1 MDVSVLISN
10 FNYRKMSE
18 KQIEDSQN
26 VRELG
31 VKLAL
36 LIDEVIPDS
45 REKSLA
51 ITKLEESIMWANK
64 GISLNTKEKESEK
77 ECVKQ

>member
-1 MDVSVLISN
+1 
-10 FNYRKMSE
+10 MSE

-51 ITKLEESIMWANK
+51 ITKLEESIMWVNK
-64 GISLNTKEKESEK
+64 GISLNTKEKESE
-77 ECVKQ
+77 VNVD

>member
-64 GISLNTKEKESEK
+64 GISLNLKEKESEK

>member
-1 MDVSVLISN
+1 VDVSVLISN

-51 ITKLEESIMWANK
+51 ITKLEESIMWVNK
-64 GISLNTKEKESEK
+64 GISLNAKEKESEK
-77 ECVKQ
+77 

>member
-1 MDVSVLISN
+1 MDVSKLISN

-51 ITKLEESIMWANK
+51 ITKLEESIMWVNK
-64 GISLNTKEKESEK
+64 GISLNTKEKESEVN
-77 ECVKQ
+77 E

>member
-1 MDVSVLISN
+1 MDVSKLISN

-51 ITKLEESIMWANK
+51 ITKLEESIMWVNK
-64 GISLNTKEKESEK
+64 GISLNIKEKESEVN
-77 ECVKQ
+77 E

>member
-1 MDVSVLISN
+1 
-10 FNYRKMSE
+10 MSE

-64 GISLNTKEKESEK
+64 GISLNTKEKESEI
-77 ECVKQ
+77 

>member
-1 MDVSVLISN
+1 MGVSKLLSN

-36 LIDEVIPDS
+36 LIDEIIPDS

-51 ITKLEESIMWANK
+51 ITKLEESIMWVNK
-64 GISLNTKEKESEK
+64 GISLNLKEKESEVN
-77 ECVKQ
+77 E

>member
-64 GISLNTKEKESEK
+64 GISLNTKEKGS
-77 ECVKQ
+77 V

>member
-36 LIDEVIPDS
+36 LIDEIIPDS

-51 ITKLEESIMWANK
+51 ITKLEESIMWVNK
-64 GISLNTKEKESEK
+64 GISLNLKEKESEVN
-77 ECVKQ
+77 E

>member
-64 GISLNTKEKESEK
+64 GISLNTKEKESEI
-77 ECVKQ
+77 

>member
-1 MDVSVLISN
+1 VDVSVLISN

-64 GISLNTKEKESEK
+64 GISLNTKEKESEI
-77 ECVKQ
+77 

>member
-1 MDVSVLISN
+1 MDISVLISN

-51 ITKLEESIMWANK
+51 ITKLEESIMWVNK
-64 GISLNTKEKESEK
+64 GISLNTKEKESE
-77 ECVKQ
+77 VNVD

>member
-1 MDVSVLISN
+1 MDVSKLISN

-51 ITKLEESIMWANK
+51 ITKLEESIMWVNK
-64 GISLNTKEKESEK
+64 GISLNKKEKESEI
-77 ECVKQ
+77 

>member
-1 MDVSVLISN
+1 VDVSELISN

-64 GISLNTKEKESEK
+64 GISLNLKEKESEK